1 MSAPGTV
8 LFSASSGYDAD
19 MWDDSALI
27 RQYDRALQSSKWVQY
42 STVQYST
49 VQYNTVQYS
58 TVQHSTVP
66 YSSVKPGL
74 RSE

>member
-27 RQYDRALQSSKWVQY
+27 RQYDRALQSSKWVHSTVQYSIVQYSTVPY
-42 STVQYST
+42 STVQYRAS
-49 VQYNTVQYS
+49 Q
-58 TVQHSTVP
+58 
-66 YSSVKPGL
+66 
-74 RSE
+74 

>member
-49 VQYNTVQYS
+49 VQYDQALQSSKWV
-58 TVQHSTVP
+58 HSCILILVM
-66 YSSVKPGL
+66 G
-74 RSE
+74 RG

>member
-27 RQYDRALQSSKWVQY
+27 RQYDRALQSSKWV
-42 STVQYST
+42 
-49 VQYNTVQYS
+49 
-58 TVQHSTVP
+58 HSCILLLVM
-66 YSSVKPGL
+66 G
-74 RSE
+74 RG

>member
-27 RQYDRALQSSKWVQY
+27 RQYDRALQSSKWVH

-49 VQYNTVQYS
+49 VQYDRALQSSKWV
-58 TVQHSTVP
+58 HSCILLLVM
-66 YSSVKPGL
+66 G
-74 RSE
+74 RG